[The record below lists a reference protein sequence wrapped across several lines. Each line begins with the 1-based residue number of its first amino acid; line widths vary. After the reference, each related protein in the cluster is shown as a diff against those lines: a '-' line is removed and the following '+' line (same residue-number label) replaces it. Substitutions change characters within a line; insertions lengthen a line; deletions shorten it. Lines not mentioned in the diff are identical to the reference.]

1 MIAWEFHYLEFRG
14 SSDGHANFV
23 LRVGRRN
30 RKGNYILREER
41 LDITRDDLRTIC
53 EALTTFANRER
64 ESVRTLP
71 I

>member
-1 MIAWEFHYLEFRG
+1 MIAWEFHHLEFRG
-14 SSDGHANFV
+14 SSNGRADLV

-30 RKGNYILREER
+30 RKGNYILREDR
-41 LDITRDDLRTIC
+41 LDITRDDLRTLC
-53 EALTTFANRER
+53 EALTIFANRER